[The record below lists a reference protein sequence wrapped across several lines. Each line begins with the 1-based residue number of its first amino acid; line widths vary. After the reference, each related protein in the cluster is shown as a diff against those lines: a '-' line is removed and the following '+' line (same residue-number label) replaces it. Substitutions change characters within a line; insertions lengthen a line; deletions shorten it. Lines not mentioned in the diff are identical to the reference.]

1 MSQIIECLIKRA
13 GGSIIELDAAK
24 YHFKPNAEGDHV
36 CEIADEGHADI
47 LLAIDTAYRPYVQSV
62 VDTNTDD
69 NGPRIDLSGTVI
81 TEDDNDGDDDGDTGG
96 EGITEKKVPEQPE
109 DEAAERERLATLY
122 LERFGKKPHH
132 MMGVKRIREELGL
145 DE

>member
-13 GGSIIELDAAK
+13 GGSVIELGAAK

-36 CEIADEGHADI
+36 CEIADKGHADI
-47 LLAIDTAYRPYVQSV
+47 LLAIDTAYRQYAQAVAG
-62 VDTNTDD
+62 TRTDGG
-69 NGPRIDLSGTVI
+69 GPRIDLSGTVI
-81 TEDDNDGDDDGDTGG
+81 TDDDDDDDDSDTGG
-96 EGITEKKVPEQPE
+96 EGTTETKAPEQPE
-109 DEAAERERLATLY
+109 DEAAERERLAALY

-132 MMGVKRIREELGL
+132 MMGIKRIREELGI

>member
-13 GGSIIELDAAK
+13 GGSIIELGAEK
-24 YHFKPNAEGDHV
+24 YHFKPNAEGDHI
-36 CEIADEGHADI
+36 CEIADQEHAGI

-62 VDTNTDD
+62 VDTK
-69 NGPRIDLSGTVI
+69 I
-81 TEDDNDGDDDGDTGG
+81 DDDGPRVDLAGSIITDGEDDDEGKTGG
-96 EGITEKKVPEQPE
+96 EAITDKKVPEQPE
-109 DEAAERERLATLY
+109 DEAAERERLAALY
-122 LERFGKKPHH
+122 LERFGKKPHR

>member
-13 GGSIIELDAAK
+13 GGSVIELGAAK

-47 LLAIDTAYRPYVQSV
+47 LLAIDTAYRPYAQAV

-69 NGPRIDLSGTVI
+69 GGPRIDLSGTVI
-81 TEDDNDGDDDGDTGG
+81 TDDDDDGDTGG
-96 EGITEKKVPEQPE
+96 EGTTETKAPEQPE
-109 DEAAERERLATLY
+109 DEVAERERLAALY

-132 MMGVKRIREELGL
+132 MMGIKRIREELGL